1 MKGIRLTDRQS
12 EALDVIRNHIKD
24 KSVPPSRAEIAR
36 ALGIKYQGSVD
47 YILNALAKKGWLRL
61 IPSVE
66 RGIQL
71 LREGAPLVDLYDLPD
86 HLPEI
91 AAGNP
96 ISHGDYPEPKRLHD
110 FDTLSEQFGTKP
122 DYFLKVRGDSMDKL
136 GLKSGDIVAMK
147 QTEEAR
153 DGSIVVVR
161 IGKEITIKRFRR
173 TADNGI
179 ILEPLSTNPTHES
192 NPIHPQTDF
201 QIAGVVVGTIA
212 TIREQAAAERIQA

>member
-24 KSVPPSRAEIAR
+24 KSVPPSRTELAR

-71 LREGAPLVDLYDLPD
+71 LREGAPVFDLDDLP
-86 HLPEI
+86 EV

-96 ISHGDYPEPKRLHD
+96 MSPGDYPEPKRLHD
-110 FDTLSEQFGTKP
+110 FDTFSEQFGAKP
-122 DYFLKVRGDSMDKL
+122 DYFLKVRGDSMNKL

-147 QTEEAR
+147 RTEEAR
-153 DGSIVVVR
+153 DGSIVVAR
-161 IGKEITIKRFRR
+161 IGEEITIKRFRR

-192 NPIHPQTDF
+192 NPVDPQTDF
-201 QIAGVVVGTIA
+201 QIAGVVVGAIVA
-212 TIREQAAAERIQA
+212 TIGEQAEAERIQA